1 MIGIEGNIGSG
12 KTLYAVRCAKL
23 DSQKGIK
30 IITNLKL
37 NNIPYEVFDIDKFLN
52 DELSRDLFNA
62 TVILDEIT
70 VYMDCRLGSSKQNL
84 LMGYL
89 VLQSRKRGLNI
100 IYTTQNLDLVDYKR
114 LVKYTNIVVY
124 AQPIY
129 VRDAEGKIVEQENC
143 RNYTI
148 IDLRRYKDNITQFN
162 LKISPY
168 FDYYDTNQIIQPL
181 IKFKKEKEKK
191 PKVDNVE

>member
-1 MIGIEGNIGSG
+1 MGIEGAIGSG
-12 KTLYAVRCAKL
+12 KTVFAVRSAFK
-23 DSQKGIK
+23 DSQNGIK

-37 NNIPYEVFDIDKFLN
+37 SGIPYEPFDIDQFLN
-52 DELSRDLFNA
+52 NEASEKLRNA

-89 VLQSRKRGLNI
+89 VLQSRKRGLTI
-100 IYTTQNLDLVDYKR
+100 IYTTQDLDLVDYKR

-129 VRDAEGKIVEQENC
+129 TKNLEGRTEEMENY

-148 IDLRRYKDNITQFN
+148 IDMRKRHDNITQLN
-162 LKISPY
+162 MKISPY
-168 FDYYDTNQIIQPL
+168 FKYYDTDQIIEPL
-181 IKFKKEKEKK
+181 VKMKA
-191 PKVDNVE
+191 NVRKTV

>member
-12 KTLYAVRCAKL
+12 KTIYAVRCAKR
-23 DSQKGIK
+23 DSDRNIK
-30 IITNLKL
+30 IVTNLEL
-37 NNIPYEVFDIDKFLN
+37 TNIPYEKFDIEQFLN
-52 DELSRDLFNA
+52 NDYSKTLKNA

-100 IYTTQNLDLVDYKR
+100 IYTTQDLDLVDYKR

-129 VRDAEGKIVEQENC
+129 VKNPDGKVIEQDDY

-148 IDLRRYKDNITQFN
+148 VDLRKRKDNITQFN
-162 LKISPY
+162 MKISPY
-168 FDYYDTNQIIQPL
+168 YKYYDTDQIIEPL
-181 IKFKKEKEKK
+181 VKLKKEK
-191 PKVDNVE
+191 PKINNDI

>member
-1 MIGIEGNIGSG
+1 MLIGIEGNIGSG
-12 KTLYAVRCAKL
+12 KTVYAVRCAKL
-23 DSQKGIK
+23 DSDRGLK
-30 IITNLKL
+30 IVTNLTL
-37 NNIPYEVFDIDKFLN
+37 QNIPYETFDIEKFLN
-52 DELSRDLFNA
+52 NEESEKLKNA

-124 AQPIY
+124 AQPVYIT
-129 VRDAEGKIVEQENC
+129 DNDGKIKELEHY
-143 RNYTI
+143 RHYTI
-148 IDLRRYKDNITQFN
+148 VDLRKYRDNITQIH

-168 FDYYDTNQIIQPL
+168 YKYYDTDQIIEPL
-181 IKFKKEKEKK
+181 QLKSKNVKKAK
-191 PKVDNVE
+191 

>member
-1 MIGIEGNIGSG
+1 MLIGIEGNIGSG
-12 KTLYAVRCAKL
+12 KTLYAVRCAKR
-23 DSQKGIK
+23 DSDRGIK
-30 IITNLKL
+30 IVTNLNL
-37 NNIPYEVFDIDKFLN
+37 IGIPYETFDINQFLDN
-52 DELSRDLFNA
+52 KYSESLKNA

-100 IYTTQNLDLVDYKR
+100 IYTTQDLDLVDYKR

-129 VRDAEGKIVEQENC
+129 TKDIEGKVVEQENY
-143 RNYTI
+143 RNYTLV
-148 IDLRRYKDNITQFN
+148 DLRKKKDNITQFN
-162 LKISPY
+162 MKISPY
-168 FDYYDTNQIIQPL
+168 YKYYDTDQIIEPL
-181 IKFKKEKEKK
+181 VKLTNKKEVKNFDK
-191 PKVDNVE
+191 

>member
-1 MIGIEGNIGSG
+1 MLIGIEGNIGSG

-23 DSQKGIK
+23 DSDKGIK
-30 IITNLKL
+30 IVTNLKL
-37 NNIPYEVFDIDKFLN
+37 TGIPYENFDIDQFLN
-52 DELSRDLFNA
+52 NESSETLKNA

-100 IYTTQNLDLVDYKR
+100 IYTTQDLDLVDYKR

-124 AQPIY
+124 AQPLY
-129 VRDAEGKIVEQENC
+129 VRNMEGVIVEQDDY
-143 RNYTI
+143 RNYTLV
-148 IDLRRYKDNITQFN
+148 DLRKRHDNITQFN
-162 LKISPY
+162 MKISPY
-168 FDYYDTNQIIQPL
+168 YKYYDTDQIIEPL
-181 IKFKKEKEKK
+181 VKIKKEK
-191 PKVDNVE
+191 PKQKVNND